1 MGRHPPASRPFARY
15 YSSAGASVAS
25 GSTASSTGSAI
36 TAPSELRTSRGIGI
50 GAARADVETTYAAYL
65 GKGRQPDEPDTTSP
79 TSLIIGSIY
88 GGTFFT
94 FEGGNVSE
102 IFVGVGAE

>member
-1 MGRHPPASRPFARY
+1 MRPDFSNFVRAPCAVRH
-15 YSSAGASVAS
+15 
-25 GSTASSTGSAI
+25 
-36 TAPSELRTSRGIGI
+36 SRGIGI